1 MVVVSIVLV
10 GLTIVFVTVGLDT
23 DLMAVAGLDT
33 SFLGVETVASWV
45 LEEVLSPPLAA
56 IT

>member
-1 MVVVSIVLV
+1 MVSIVLV

-23 DLMAVAGLDT
+23 DLIVVAGLDT
-33 SFLGVETVASWV
+33 SFLGVKTVATWV
-45 LEEVLSPPLAA
+45 LEEVISPPLAA